1 MKKYIGKVKR
11 EFVRETLCVN
21 GTLVLVISIIC
32 ACLGLIF
39 AIGGVDYEVYG
50 EIAQPKF
57 YFPPFAMIIL
67 QIIFYALLGAAAAV
81 IISTPYCRRGRG
93 KFVSLALAVC
103 TLFLCFT
110 WIPLVYTA
118 ASFFIAFLVCLIVL
132 VFCAVLFKFYY
143 EINSVAA
150 FAMLVFAFFDF
161 YLACYSMSLFI
172 LN

>member
-1 MKKYIGKVKR
+1 MKKYIGKIKR
-11 EFVRETLCVN
+11 GFVRETICVN
-21 GTLVLVISIIC
+21 TTLVTVIARVC

-57 YFPPFAMIIL
+57 YFPPFVMIVF
-67 QIIFYALLGAAAAV
+67 QIIFYALFGAAAGV
-81 IISTPYCRRGRG
+81 IISTPYCRRGQG
-93 KFVSLALAVC
+93 KFASLALAVC

-118 ASFFIAFLVCLIVL
+118 ASFFIAFVVCLIIL
-132 VFCAVLFKFYY
+132 VFCAVVFKLYS
-143 EINSVAA
+143 EVNTVAA
-150 FAMLVFAFFDF
+150 FAVLLFALFDF
-161 YLACYSMSLFI
+161 YLACYSLSLFI

>member
-1 MKKYIGKVKR
+1 MKKYIGKIKR
-11 EFVRETLCVN
+11 GFVRETVCVN
-21 GTLVLVISIIC
+21 KTVVLVAAVVC

-39 AIGGVDYEVYG
+39 AIGGVDREVYE

-57 YFPPFAMIIL
+57 YFTPFFMIVTQML
-67 QIIFYALLGAAAAV
+67 FYALFGAAAGVV
-81 IISTPYCRRGRG
+81 ICTPYCRRGRG
-93 KFVSLALAVC
+93 KLTALALAAC

-118 ASFFIAFLVCLIVL
+118 ASFFIAFFVCLIIL
-132 VFCAVLFKFYY
+132 AFCAAIFKLYH

-150 FAMLVFAFFDF
+150 FAVLVFALFDF
-161 YLACYSMSLFI
+161 YLACYSLSLFI

>member
-1 MKKYIGKVKR
+1 MKKYIGRVKR
-11 EFVRETLCVN
+11 GFVRETLCIN
-21 GTLVLVISIIC
+21 KTLVLVLAVVC
-32 ACLGLIF
+32 ACLGLVF

-67 QIIFYALLGAAAAV
+67 QMIFYALLGAAAGVAV
-81 IISTPYCRRGRG
+81 SSPYCRRGQG
-93 KFVSLALAVC
+93 KLAALALSVC

-118 ASFFIAFLVCLIVL
+118 GSFFIAFFVCLIVL
-132 VFCAVLFKFYY
+132 AFCAAIFRLYY
-143 EINSVAA
+143 EINSVSA
-150 FAMLVFAFFDF
+150 FAVLLFALFDF
-161 YLACYSMSLFI
+161 YLACYSLSLFI

>member
-1 MKKYIGKVKR
+1 MKKYIGKIR
-11 EFVRETLCVN
+11 RGFVRETLCVN
-21 GTLVLVISIIC
+21 TTLVLVLAVVC

-57 YFPPFAMIIL
+57 YFPPFVMIVL
-67 QIIFYALLGAAAAV
+67 QIVFYALLGAAAGI
-81 IISTPYCRRGRG
+81 IISAPYSRRGRG
-93 KFVSLALAVC
+93 KFAPLALSVC

-118 ASFFIAFLVCLIVL
+118 ASFFIAFVVCLIIL
-132 VFCAVLFKFYY
+132 VFCAAVFKMYMD
-143 EINSVAA
+143 INSVAA
-150 FAMLVFAFFDF
+150 FSVLIFALFDF
-161 YLACYSMSLFI
+161 YLACYSLSLFI

>member
-1 MKKYIGKVKR
+1 MKKYIGRIKR
-11 EFVRETLCVN
+11 GFMRETLGINKTV
-21 GTLVLVISIIC
+21 VIIC
-32 ACLGLIF
+32 AIVCACMGLIF
-39 AIGGVDYEVYG
+39 AIGGVDYDVYG

-57 YFPPFAMIIL
+57 YFPPFVMIVL
-67 QIIFYALLGAAAAV
+67 QMIFYALFGAAAGG

-93 KFVSLALAVC
+93 KALSLALAVC

-118 ASFFIAFLVCLIVL
+118 ASFFIAFFVCIIILA
-132 VFCAVLFKFYY
+132 FCAAIFKFYY

-150 FAMLVFAFFDF
+150 FAVLIFALFDF
-161 YLACYSMSLFI
+161 YLACYSLSLFI

>member
-11 EFVRETLCVN
+11 GFVRETICVN
-21 GTLVLVISIIC
+21 TTVVLVCAIVC

-39 AIGGVDYEVYG
+39 AIGGVDWEVYG

-57 YFPPFAMIIL
+57 YFPPFVMIVL
-67 QIIFYALLGAAAAV
+67 QIIFYALFGAAAGV

-93 KFVSLALAVC
+93 KLTSLALAVC

-118 ASFFIAFLVCLIVL
+118 TAFFIAFFVCLIIL
-132 VFCAVLFKFYY
+132 AFCAAIFKFYY

-150 FAMLVFAFFDF
+150 FAVLVFALFDF
-161 YLACYSMSLFI
+161 YLACYSLSLFI

>member
-1 MKKYIGKVKR
+1 MKKYIGRIKR
-11 EFVRETLCVN
+11 GFVRETLCINKTV
-21 GTLVLVISIIC
+21 VIVCAIIC
-32 ACLGLIF
+32 ACMGLCF

-57 YFPPFAMIIL
+57 YFPPFVMIIL
-67 QIIFYALLGAAAAV
+67 QLLFYALFGAAAGV

-93 KFVSLALAVC
+93 KLTALALAVC

-118 ASFFIAFLVCLIVL
+118 ASFFIAFIVCLIIL
-132 VFCAVLFKFYY
+132 AFCAVLFKLYY
-143 EINSVAA
+143 EINRVAA
-150 FAMLVFAFFDF
+150 FALLIFTLFDF
-161 YLACYSMSLFI
+161 YLACYSLSLFI